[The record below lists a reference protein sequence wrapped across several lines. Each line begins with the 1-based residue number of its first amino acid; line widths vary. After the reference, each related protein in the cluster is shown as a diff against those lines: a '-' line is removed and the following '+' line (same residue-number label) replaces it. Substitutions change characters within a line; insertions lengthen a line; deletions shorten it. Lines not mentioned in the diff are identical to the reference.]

1 MLTRALISVFDKT
14 GVLELA
20 QFLVSKNVEI
30 LSTGGTF
37 KYLKENGVPVIE
49 VSDVTGF
56 EEILDGRVKT
66 LHPIIHSGI
75 LAVRDDKK
83 HMDTLERL
91 GIKTIDMVV
100 VNLYPF
106 FEKVKEDLTF
116 EEKVEFIDIGG
127 PTMLRAA
134 SKNFQDVIVL
144 SDVND
149 YSNIIEQLKNSGE
162 VDYATKKKLAGKVF
176 NLMAAYDA
184 AISNF
189 LLDEEYPEYLAVS
202 YRKSMDLRYGE
213 NPHQS
218 AAYYTSTVENGSMKD
233 FQQLNG
239 KELSYNNLKDM
250 DIALKV
256 VAEFD
261 EIACCALKHNTP
273 CGAAIAETVYEAYMK
288 TFECDETSIFGGIV
302 AFNRKVDKK
311 TAEEM
316 VKIFLEIVT
325 APEFD
330 EDALEVLR
338 TKKNLRVIKTTV
350 KPQCKHELVKV
361 DGGILVQS
369 YDNKL
374 IDEMKVVTEKA
385 TDAAMEKDM
394 IFGMKVCKYVKSN
407 AIVIVKDGQAIG
419 IGGGQVNRIWPTIH
433 ALKMAAGRGVVLA
446 SDAFFPFSDVVEEA
460 AKAGIKGIIQPGGSM
475 RDQDSIDECNR
486 NGIAMVFTGIR
497 HFKH

>member
-20 QFLVSKNVEI
+20 QFLVSRNVEI

-66 LHPIIHSGI
+66 LHPVIHSGI

-83 HMDTLERL
+83 HMDTLKRL
-91 GIKTIDMVV
+91 GIKTIDLVV

-149 YSNIIEQLKNSGE
+149 YSNIIEQLKDSGE
-162 VDYATKKKLAGKVF
+162 VDYATKKRLAGKVF

-189 LLDEEYPEYLAVS
+189 LLDEEYPEYLAIS
-202 YRKSMDLRYGE
+202 YKKSMDLRYGE

-256 VAEFD
+256 VAEFE

-273 CGAAIAETVYEAYMK
+273 CGAAIAETVYDAYMK

-330 EDALEVLR
+330 EDALEVLK

-374 IDEMKVVTEKA
+374 I
-385 TDAAMEKDM
+385 
-394 IFGMKVCKYVKSN
+394 
-407 AIVIVKDGQAIG
+407 
-419 IGGGQVNRIWPTIH
+419 
-433 ALKMAAGRGVVLA
+433 
-446 SDAFFPFSDVVEEA
+446 
-460 AKAGIKGIIQPGGSM
+460 
-475 RDQDSIDECNR
+475 
-486 NGIAMVFTGIR
+486 
-497 HFKH
+497 